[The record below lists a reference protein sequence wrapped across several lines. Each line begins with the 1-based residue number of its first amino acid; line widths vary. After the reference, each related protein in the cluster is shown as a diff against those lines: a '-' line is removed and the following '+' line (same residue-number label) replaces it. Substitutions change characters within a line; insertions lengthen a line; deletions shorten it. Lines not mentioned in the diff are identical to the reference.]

1 MSKEQYGGGGQNTN
15 GPQQPRDQVFIP
27 WLQNYEDEE
36 VLPFLM
42 MVVVDDVCLRV
53 DDVDRHCCR
62 ATKVV
67 DQVE

>member
-27 WLQNYEDEE
+27 WLHNYEDAE

-53 DDVDRHCCR
+53 DGVD
-62 ATKVV
+62 
-67 DQVE
+67 